1 MHYEDHAFSKDPSYL
16 KSIKVKENKVG
27 KIKPSITLSETDVKE
42 IRKLYNCKSGIM

>member
-1 MHYEDHAFSKDPSYL
+1 MHYEDSAFSIDPNL

-27 KIKPSITLSETDVKE
+27 KIKPSINLSETDVIE